1 MTTNQLEADAY
12 SKITTTI
19 LGGVNVTHQLYGVY
33 CHTWA
38 PLDPRGAG
46 LRLRDQSGH
55 DAVQDTGG
63 NVHGDQLPTTITSM
77 WADKDIFQ
85 ALLHS
90 DDYIVLTTH
99 PHNEKLASQSILL
112 EAIQVGT
119 IWDYAVMCRGQT
131 WVAKATCEHIS
142 DVHQKVASMPTNRWV
157 GKHYKVTTRQ
167 NRPGLTIPGHKAF
180 IPTHIGQVLTSIS
193 PPLWVWE
200 DDRKLAGSWCH
211 LATTYIGLCHESTL
225 HTNEVYTGL
234 VQISTLGCTGGE
246 RQ

>member
-1 MTTNQLEADAY
+1 MTTNRLEADAY

-19 LGGVNVTHQLYGVY
+19 LGGVKVTHQLYGVY

-38 PLDPRGAG
+38 PLDPSGAE

-112 EAIQVGT
+112 EAIQVGQSRWGRSGT
-119 IWDYAVMCRGQT
+119 MQSCAEAKGGRQKPHVNPYRMFIKRSRACR
-131 WVAKATCEHIS
+131 
-142 DVHQKVASMPTNRWV
+142 P
-157 GKHYKVTTRQ
+157 
-167 NRPGLTIPGHKAF
+167 
-180 IPTHIGQVLTSIS
+180 IG
-193 PPLWVWE
+193 
-200 DDRKLAGSWCH
+200 G
-211 LATTYIGLCHESTL
+211 
-225 HTNEVYTGL
+225 
-234 VQISTLGCTGGE
+234 
-246 RQ
+246 